1 MLPTMNDAQQNAS
14 FGFGDCFGATW
25 NAFKSNYGLALGI
38 SILIMLIGLAVF
50 FVSYVVAA
58 MFSSPEDTSAGVAV
72 AIILV
77 FFGQVL
83 ILSPISTVLLFK
95 IVSRLRGGGSL
106 RAGWYPRVLIVAF
119 VGHLFFLP
127 AMICENMSNPS
138 GLEEMKLMPE
148 FISATVAAVQEQ
160 SPDPDVKGP
169 AQKRAEEIEEEM
181 KQLQSNNSGAL
192 ETAGHV
198 LNFLAFLLT
207 ICWVPWAAMAAC
219 DPNESTGAADSLRRG
234 WELGKGSVGGIIFSS
249 IVLVIIAFATT
260 VACCLPGIFFG
271 LPLLFAFT
279 PGVYVLLR
287 DGGQH
292 ELPQG
297 GHPSTA

>member
-1 MLPTMNDAQQNAS
+1 MLPTMNDTPRNTS
-14 FGFGDCFGATW
+14 FGFGDCFGSTW
-25 NAFKSNYGLALGI
+25 NAFKSNYGLCLGI
-38 SILIMLIGLAVF
+38 SILIMLIGLAVY
-50 FVSYVVAA
+50 FVAFVVAS
-58 MFSSPEDTSAGVAV
+58 MFSSAEDPSAGVAAFIV
-72 AIILV
+72 LV
-77 FFGQVL
+77 FFGTVL
-83 ILSPISTVLLFK
+83 ILSPVSTVLLFK
-95 IVSRLRGGGSL
+95 IVSRLRGGGSP
-106 RAGWYPRVLIVAF
+106 RAGWYPRVLVVAF

-127 AMICENMSNPS
+127 AMICSSLGNPIAF
-138 GLEEMKLMPE
+138 EEIKLLPE
-148 FISATVAAVQEQ
+148 FLSATAAAVEEKGRN
-160 SPDPDVKGP
+160 PDVEGP
-169 AQKRAEEIEEEM
+169 AQKRAKELQEEM
-181 KQLQSNNSGAL
+181 NEIKANKSGAL

-207 ICWVPWAAMAAC
+207 ICWMPWAAMAAC

-249 IVLVIIAFATT
+249 IVLVIIAVVTT